1 MQQLTY
7 ANLLSLNKPTM
18 KQVLVA
24 IGITIL
30 TSLYFFP
37 FNSVWL
43 PAVNTKM
50 ALAALAI
57 PLYLVRGAKA
67 RNSVPAYGMIG
78 LSICGIIVSLVGILA
93 VIINN
98 TGDYTYASY
107 FVSMYVW
114 LGGAYVVTRAMEAVY
129 GKVTIRLVCNF
140 LILVSVAQCILA
152 QIINAVPSVAAI
164 VDGFMVSTGFMG
176 KHETRLYG
184 IGCALDV
191 AGLRFCTVLLM
202 TIFFALTPVSKEKQT
217 LERCV
222 YIIAFLI
229 IAVFGSMISRTT
241 SVGVI
246 LCVVLCLLFPIFNQG
261 YNSRANVRGL
271 IKMFLLFL
279 IVIIPVIIFFYN
291 TNPEFRGNLRFGFE
305 GFFALVEQGEWD
317 VRSNQQLMSMV
328 VWPDNLKTW
337 IIGDGYFSQPQNDY
351 YYVGPTYDY
360 YMGTDVG
367 YCRFIFYFGILG
379 LMAFSMIFIV
389 SAIICS
395 KKHHEYKLLF
405 WMIAIINF
413 VGWFK
418 VSTDIFLVFAV
429 FICVGKEE
437 YKLHRYENSLSDPLD
452 I

>member
-1 MQQLTY
+1 
-7 ANLLSLNKPTM
+7 M

-30 TSLYFFP
+30 TSLFFFP
-37 FNSVWL
+37 FNSVWI
-43 PAVNTKM
+43 PSVNTKM

-57 PLYLVRGAKA
+57 PLYLIRGARI
-67 RNSVPAYGMIG
+67 RNSAPAYGMVG
-78 LSICGIIVSLVGILA
+78 LTLCGILVSIIGITS
-93 VIINN
+93 VVINN

-114 LGGAYVVTRAMEAVY
+114 LGGAYVVTRAMEAAY
-129 GKVTIRLVCNF
+129 EKVTIRLVGNF
-140 LILVSVAQCILA
+140 LIAVCVTQCILA
-152 QIINAVPSVAAI
+152 QIINTVPAVANV

-191 AGLRFCTVLLM
+191 AGLRFCAVLLL
-202 TIFFALTPVSKEKQT
+202 TVFFALNPVSKEKQN

-229 IAVFGSMISRTT
+229 ISVFGSMIARTT
-241 SVGVI
+241 SVGII
-246 LCVVLCLLFPIFNQG
+246 LCVVLCILFPIFNQG
-261 YNSRANVRGL
+261 QNSRANVRGL
-271 IKMFLLFL
+271 VKTFVLFL
-279 IVIIPVIIFFYN
+279 IAVVPIIVFFYN
-291 TNPEFRGNLRFGFE
+291 ANPGFRENLRFGFE
-305 GFFALVEQGEWD
+305 GFFALAEQGEWD

-337 IIGDGYFSQPQNDY
+337 IIGDGYFSQPQNDF
-351 YYVGPTYDY
+351 YYVGPNYDY

-367 YCRFIFYFGILG
+367 YCRFVFYFGILG
-379 LMAFSMIFIV
+379 LLAFSAIFIT

-395 KKHHEYKLLF
+395 KKHPEYTLLF
-405 WMIAIINF
+405 WMIVIMNF

-418 VSTDIFLVFAV
+418 VSTDIFLVFAIL
-429 FICVGKEE
+429 ICVSKKE
-437 YKLHRYENSLSDPLD
+437 YKFLEHEDSISDPLD

>member
-1 MQQLTY
+1 
-7 ANLLSLNKPTM
+7 M

-30 TSLYFFP
+30 TSLFFFP

-57 PLYLVRGAKA
+57 PLYFIRGAKA
-67 RNSVPAYGMIG
+67 RNSVPAYGMLG
-78 LSICGIIVSLVGILA
+78 LSLCGIIVSLIGVSS

-114 LGGAYVVTRAMEAVY
+114 LGGAYVVTRAMEAAY
-129 GKVTIRLVCNF
+129 EKVTIRIVGNF
-140 LILVSVAQCILA
+140 LIAVCVAQCILA
-152 QIINAVPSVAAI
+152 QIINAVPSVATI

-191 AGLRFCTVLLM
+191 AGLRFCAVLLM
-202 TIFFALTPVSKEKQT
+202 TTFFALNPVSKEKPT
-217 LERCV
+217 LERCI

-229 IAVFGSMISRTT
+229 IAVFGSMIARTT

-246 LCVVLCLLFPIFNQG
+246 LCIVLCLLFTIFNQG
-261 YNSRANVRGL
+261 QGSHENVRGL
-271 IKMFLLFL
+271 IKTFILFL
-279 IVIIPVIIFFYN
+279 IVVIPIIVFFYN
-291 TNPEFRGNLRFGFE
+291 TNPGFRENLRFGFE

-351 YYVGPTYDY
+351 YYVGPNYDY

-367 YCRFIFYFGILG
+367 YCRFIFYFGISG
-379 LMAFSMIFIV
+379 LLAFSAIFIA

-395 KKHHEYKLLF
+395 KKHPEYALLF
-405 WMIAIINF
+405 WMIAIMNF
-413 VGWFK
+413 IGWFK
-418 VSTDIFLVFAV
+418 VSTDIFLVFA
-429 FICVGKEE
+429 ILLCVGKKE
-437 YKLHRYENSLSDPLD
+437 YIFPEHENSLSDPLD